1 MVLIDNDKDQIFLYE
16 NNPFFKNWNINKEK
30 YFLINYVLI
39 DEDIEDLK
47 LVNEN
52 KDNIE
57 NYQFDDIIKKYG
69 IDDYIISIFFKNK
82 KELRILSKFFS
93 TIN

>member
-69 IDDYIISIFFKNK
+69 IDDYIISIFLK
-82 KELRILSKFFS
+82 
-93 TIN
+93 

>member
-69 IDDYIISIFFKNK
+69 IDDYIISIFLKVKKN
-82 KELRILSKFFS
+82 
-93 TIN
+93 